1 MQPKDFE
8 SALAQ
13 ILVEDPRYPA
23 EAYAFLREIM
33 EFTSRT
39 LKKPSHGPSRHI
51 TGQELLDGMRRY
63 ALQEFGPLAR
73 TVLAAMGI
81 TRTEDLGEL
90 VFNLVDHGFLGKTEE
105 DSKADFA
112 CGYDFT
118 EAFNAPFLPPSRRT
132 TAPGPQSAS
141 RVQPSEAP

>member
-8 SALAQ
+8 SALTQ

-23 EAYAFLREIM
+23 EAYTFLREVM

-39 LKKPSHGPSRHI
+39 LKKPAHGPSRHM
-51 TGQELLDGMRRY
+51 TGQELLEGMRRY
-63 ALQEFGPLAR
+63 ALQEYGPVAR

-90 VFNLVDHGFLGKTEE
+90 VFNLVDHGFLGKTEK
-105 DSKADFA
+105 DRKSDFSG
-112 CGYDFT
+112 GYDFH
-118 EAFNAPFLPPSRRT
+118 EAFDIPFLPLSRRE
-132 TAPGPQSAS
+132 AVS
-141 RVQPSEAP
+141 RKPSGQVQTSEAS